1 MKSKDEERKMGDT
14 DEDSW
19 RHPGGKFRRLGP
31 EACTDA
37 ELLAILIG
45 SGTAGRTAVEI
56 ADEIIEKFESFKGL
70 ANQPF
75 EKLYKIKSLKEVKV
89 TRIAAAFEI
98 ARRIVMK
105 VLEEKESAENP

>member
-1 MKSKDEERKMGDT
+1 MMSDRDVRKIENT
-14 DEDSW
+14 KCDSW

-31 EACTDA
+31 ETCSDA

-45 SGTAGRTAVEI
+45 SGTSGRTAVEI
-56 ADEIIEKFESFKGL
+56 ANEIMEKFESFKGL

-75 EKLYKIKSLKEVKV
+75 EKLYQIKSLKEVKV

-98 ARRIVMK
+98 ARRIVQR